1 VAHSIPVCTS
11 FFLVSIYLQY
21 EREKANPE
29 NKRGPF
35 PVQLDSAL
43 KARSVKSSRVV
54 LDIQYA
60 PELPRRQGGGNV
72 KITSKSPI
80 TPKITSTSTISLTRP
95 ARSARSARLA
105 RPAQSPQSPQSPQPA
120 GSAGSAEPAQ
130 LAPTQPSLSAPL
142 PRQSASF
149 RPLCVS
155 IWYSQAW

>member
-1 VAHSIPVCTS
+1 MAHSIPVCTS

-21 EREKANPE
+21 EREKANLE

-60 PELPRRQGGGNV
+60 PELQRRQGGGNV
-72 KITSKSPI
+72 KITSKSPE

-95 ARSARSARLA
+95 ARSAGS
-105 RPAQSPQSPQSPQPA
+105 A

-130 LAPTQPSLSAPL
+130 LALTQPSLSAPL

>member
-1 VAHSIPVCTS
+1 MAHSIPVCTS

-43 KARSVKSSRVV
+43 KARSVKPSRVV

-60 PELPRRQGGGNV
+60 PELPRRQGGGDV

-95 ARSARSARLA
+95 ARLA
-105 RPAQSPQSPQSPQPA
+105 RPAQSPQSPQP
-120 GSAGSAEPAQ
+120 AGSAEPAQ